1 MRAALRLA
9 KKGLGRTSPNPCV
22 GAVVVRGG
30 NIIGRGWHKKAG
42 LPHAEVIALNM
53 AGDRAR
59 GADLYVTLEPCTH
72 LGRTPPCV
80 DAIIRAGVKRVFIGC
95 KDPNPRVKG
104 KGIRKLERAGIKVA
118 SGILKE
124 ELLSINEAYEKY
136 ITTGLPF
143 VILKLATTLDGKIA
157 TKTGE
162 SKWITSIDARRYVH
176 RLRSIVDCVMV
187 GSATVIRDNPSLTVR
202 LTRGRNPARA
212 VVDSQLKIPLDS
224 NFFSGTGNLP
234 LRETSSHLLPLPA
247 GERACP
253 GLDPWEGVR
262 GKIFVF
268 TTVNANKKKIKLIE
282 EKGAGVIVVPS
293 AKEGVSLKAVMRE
306 FGKRE
311 ITSVMIEGGARL
323 SAWALTQGVVDKVVF
338 FIAPLILGGEGVS
351 SVGDLG
357 VMRLEKAFKIKD
369 IKTKRVGGDIMVEG
383 YVD

>member
-202 LTRGRNPARA
+202 LAKGRNPARA

-224 NFFSGTGNLP
+224 NFFSGV
-234 LRETSSHLLPLPA
+234 LPLPS

-253 GLDPWEGVR
+253 GLDPGEGVR

-282 EKGAGVIVVPS
+282 EKGAGVMVVPS
-293 AKEGVSLKAVMRE
+293 SKEGVSLKDVLKKLGERE
-306 FGKRE
+306 V
-311 ITSVMIEGGARL
+311 TSVMIEGGARL
-323 SAWALTQGVVDKVVF
+323 SAGALKQGVVDKVVF

>member
-1 MRAALRLA
+1 MRVALRLA

-72 LGRTPPCV
+72 FGRTPPCV

-202 LTRGRNPARA
+202 LIKGRNPARA

-224 NFFSGTGNLP
+224 NFFSGG
-234 LRETSSHLLPLPA
+234 SH
-247 GERACP
+247 
-253 GLDPWEGVR
+253 V
-262 GKIFVF
+262 FVF
-268 TTVNANKKKIKLIE
+268 TTKRADKKKIKE
-282 EKGAGVIVVPS
+282 TEKKGAGVIVVPS

-323 SAWALTQGVVDKVVF
+323 SAGALKQGVVDKVVF
-338 FIAPLILGGEGVS
+338 FIAPLIVGGEGVS

-357 VMRLEKAFKIKD
+357 VMRLEKALKIKD
-369 IKTKRVGGDIMVEG
+369 IKTKRVGGDILVEG
-383 YVD
+383 RPGRGV